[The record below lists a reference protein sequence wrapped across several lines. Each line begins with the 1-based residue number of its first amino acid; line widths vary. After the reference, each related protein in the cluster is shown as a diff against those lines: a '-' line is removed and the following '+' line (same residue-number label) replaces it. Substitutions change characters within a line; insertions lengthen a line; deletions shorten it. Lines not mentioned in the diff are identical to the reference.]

1 MRAWM
6 LLPVLAVGCG
16 AASNG
21 ARLCPTLPSSAP
33 RSPAILPTLVLVT
46 LDGVRA
52 QEIFG
57 RPDLVPN
64 LRRLMQRGVGL
75 GGPGAPMVASGPR
88 YVSLPGYRE
97 ILTGRRGTRCRDNR
111 CPAIQQPTLL
121 DELRVLGQLGRDDV
135 VTIASW
141 EVIARAASA
150 APSAITLSAGRH
162 GGATRALCAVDAATR
177 RDLDAGARAS
187 AWPGHGDYRPDAFT
201 AALALDYVAAAHPR
215 VLWVALGD
223 TDEYAHRGDYDR
235 YLGALAAA
243 DAFIGRLLGAL
254 GADDAILFVTSDHG
268 RAADF
273 RDHGDAPE
281 SRAVWLI
288 AAGGPIPRRGAVRTD
303 GTHYLSDIAPT
314 VRALLHLGPDESPR
328 AGAPIPELLGPA
340 IADVPDPPAR
350 PDPAAPPHA

>member
-1 MRAWM
+1 M
-6 LLPVLAVGCG
+6 LLPVLAAACG
-16 AASNG
+16 VAHDG

-33 RSPAILPTLVLVT
+33 RSPAILPTIVLVT

-64 LRRLMQRGVGL
+64 LRRLMARGVAL

-97 ILTGRRGTRCRDNR
+97 ILTGRRCTTCRDNR
-111 CPAIQQPTLL
+111 CPAIQEPTLL
-121 DELRVLGQLGRDDV
+121 DELRVLGHLDQDDV
-135 VTIASW
+135 VTLASW
-141 EVIARAASA
+141 EVITRAASA
-150 APSAITLSAGRH
+150 APSAITISAGRH
-162 GGATRALCAVDAATR
+162 GGPTRALCAVDAATR
-177 RDLDAGARAS
+177 RDLDAGAHAD
-187 AWPGHGDYRPDAFT
+187 AWPGHGDYRPDAYT
-201 AALALDYVAAAHPR
+201 AALALDYIAAARPR

-223 TDEYAHRGDYDR
+223 TDEYAHRGDYDA
-235 YLGALAAA
+235 YLRALAAA
-243 DAFIGRLLGAL
+243 DAFVGRLVQAVGL
-254 GADDAILFVTSDHG
+254 DDTILLVTADHG

-288 AAGGPIPRRGAVRTD
+288 AAGGPIPRRGAVHTD
-303 GTHYLSDIAPT
+303 TAHRLSDIAPT

-340 IADVPDPPAR
+340 VAGAP
-350 PDPAAPPHA
+350 APPLHLLPDGA